1 MQLLFSETL
10 LPTSIILQKIFS
22 MTKTWTTSK
31 TIIVVLL
38 FFSIMACLI
47 VPLMASE
54 SELNGQPSDVAE
66 EYSALYKTVP
76 DDVLTIK
83 VYENPDLSGT
93 FTISQDGNIVFPL
106 LGLIKVSGLSAGEI
120 EKLLTEQLG
129 KDYLYDPIVSVTATI
144 KSQLVYVVGEVKKP
158 GAFPYKSGM
167 TVLKAITLAEGATL
181 KASAR
186 NTVIKRIVNNK
197 EVKINVDMSDTLQP
211 DDIVEV
217 PLSFW

>member
-1 MQLLFSETL
+1 
-10 LPTSIILQKIFS
+10 
-22 MTKTWTTSK
+22 MTKTDITSK
-31 TIIVVLL
+31 IIIIIL
-38 FFSIMACLI
+38 FFFSFTACLT

-54 SELNGQPSDVAE
+54 TELKEQPSDVAE
-66 EYSALYKTVP
+66 EYSALYKAVP

-83 VYENPDLSGT
+83 VYENPDLSGA

-120 EKLLTEQLG
+120 ERLLTEMLG

-158 GAFPYKSGM
+158 GTFPYKSGM
-167 TVLKAITLAEGATL
+167 TVLKAITLADGATL
-181 KASAR
+181 KASTR
-186 NTVIKRIVNNK
+186 NTVIKRIINNK